1 MFASVVD
8 YKRSFVVHYQRSF
21 VFVVV
26 CRVDG
31 GDDDDDDDDD
41 DGGGGGVSNGSFF
54 ETSISI
60 RFPLR
65 VSFYANDTLSLAR
78 KLAGR
83 QASLERTRRFCFNV
97 ALKRAKLGLTIFASR
112 ERERERA
119 SKGRIYTLIRSSLA
133 LIFLLD
139 FADADGFH
147 FFDSAFV
154 GDVVLH
160 LSRIKVCFQSP
171 FSPWQCDSRE

>member
-65 VSFYANDTLSLAR
+65 VSFYANDTLSRAQACWEASFAR
-78 KLAGR
+78 TNEAFLFQR
-83 QASLERTRRFCFNV
+83 SFEASEARFDHICLERE
-97 ALKRAKLGLTIFASR
+97 S
-112 ERERERA
+112 ERERA
-119 SKGRIYTLIRSSLA
+119 KVVYI
-133 LIFLLD
+133 LL
-139 FADADGFH
+139 
-147 FFDSAFV
+147 FDR
-154 GDVVLH
+154 L
-160 LSRIKVCFQSP
+160 LL
-171 FSPWQCDSRE
+171 